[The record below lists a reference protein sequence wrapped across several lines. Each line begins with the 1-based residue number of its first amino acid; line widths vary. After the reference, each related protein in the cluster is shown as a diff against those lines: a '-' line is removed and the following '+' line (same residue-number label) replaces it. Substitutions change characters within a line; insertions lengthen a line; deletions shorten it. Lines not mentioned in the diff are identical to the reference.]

1 MANKGYDPRN
11 KVNFDAKVND
21 QGKTLRDEINEA
33 FELFKENATKTP
45 DDVLREKMRGA
56 VKDEMFNYILSID
69 KSAYA
74 EITNNEAVSKT
85 ILINFQYGDVFRKI
99 QTEDQVNRLENI
111 YTDHLNIKDRRNQ
124 LLARVQAGEHLT
136 PEENEIL
143 TQKTPFEG
151 YLDRYN
157 YIL

>member
-1 MANKGYDPRN
+1 MQATCATAATSLAKWILRPLPKRKGSRSAPS
-11 KVNFDAKVND
+11 KA
-21 QGKTLRDEINEA
+21 
-33 FELFKENATKTP
+33 P
-45 DDVLREKMRGA
+45 EKMRGA
-56 VKDEMFNYILSID
+56 VKDEMFNYILSVD

-85 ILINFQYGDVFRKI
+85 ILFNFQYNDVFRKI

-136 PEENEIL
+136 PEENESHYPKVVFVNDKNEI
-143 TQKTPFEG
+143 TEVV
-151 YLDRYN
+151 N
-157 YIL
+157 YEKHGEIK